1 MDPYTFGGKY
11 RLEEEIAIGGCGTV
25 FQGVHTIAGKEVAI
39 KLEPAVAKSSPL
51 KQESKIYKT
60 LMGGPGVPW
69 INWSGKQ
76 GDYNVM
82 VIDLLG
88 PSLED
93 LFRMCN
99 RHFSLKTILMLADQL
114 ITRIE
119 YIHSRDFV
127 HRDIKPANFVV
138 PKAADGS
145 LSASAD
151 YVVNVI
157 DFGLAKK
164 FRDPRTG
171 AHIPYHQDDHH
182 GVGTCLFA
190 SLNTHVGI
198 EASRRDD
205 LESLAYMLIYFLRGT
220 LPWRKLKGE
229 TVSETWDLI
238 RDKKLET
245 EPVLTVGLPAEFDVF
260 YRYVR
265 SLEFED
271 LPDYEGLRALFRTLA
286 ERQGIVYDGAFDWCV
301 PRPGESRSSSED
313 ASGAAAGR
321 KRKRVCRSCSACAAA
336 AERAAAVTATKKAA
350 VVGRGRA

>member
-25 FQGVHTIAGKEVAI
+25 FQGVHTVAGKEVAI
-39 KLEPAVAKSSPL
+39 KLEPAIAKSSPL

-60 LMGGPGVPW
+60 LMGGLGVPW
-69 INWSGKQ
+69 INWSGRQ

-99 RHFSLKTILMLADQL
+99 RHFSLKTILILADQL

-119 YIHSRDFV
+119 FIHSRDLV

-138 PKAADGS
+138 PKREDGDQ
-145 LSASAD
+145 AD

-190 SLNTHVGI
+190 AISTHLGI
-198 EASRRDD
+198 ECSRRDD
-205 LESLAYMLIYFLRGT
+205 LEALAYMLIYFLRGT
-220 LPWRKLKGE
+220 LPWRKIKGQ

-245 EPVLTVGLPAEFDVF
+245 EAVLTYVRGLEFD
-260 YRYVR
+260 
-265 SLEFED
+265 D
-271 LPDYEGLRALFRTLA
+271 LPDYEGLRALFRGLA
-286 ERQGIVYDGAFDWCV
+286 ERQGIEYDGVFDWCV
-301 PRPGESRSSSED
+301 PRPGEGSRSSGE
-313 ASGAAAGR
+313 AAR
-321 KRKRVCRSCSACAAA
+321 KRKRVCRSCSACQAA
-336 AERAAAVTATKKAA
+336 AERAAAATATKAA
-350 VVGRGRA
+350 QAVKRGRV

>member
-1 MDPYTFGGKY
+1 MWLTATLSHTTGLLWQHRPRSSH
-11 RLEEEIAIGGCGTV
+11 RLSVRFCTRSLLSA
-25 FQGVHTIAGKEVAI
+25 
-39 KLEPAVAKSSPL
+39 PAPALQSFLIVSTPALLHFRYPSSRASHPL
-51 KQESKIYKT
+51 TS
-60 LMGGPGVPW
+60 
-69 INWSGKQ
+69 
-76 GDYNVM
+76 
-82 VIDLLG
+82 
-88 PSLED
+88 
-93 LFRMCN
+93 
-99 RHFSLKTILMLADQL
+99 RHASSNPQ

>member
-1 MDPYTFGGKY
+1 M
-11 RLEEEIAIGGCGTV
+11 
-25 FQGVHTIAGKEVAI
+25 
-39 KLEPAVAKSSPL
+39 
-51 KQESKIYKT
+51 
-60 LMGGPGVPW
+60 
-69 INWSGKQ
+69 
-76 GDYNVM
+76 
-82 VIDLLG
+82 
-88 PSLED
+88 
-93 LFRMCN
+93 
-99 RHFSLKTILMLADQL
+99 
-114 ITRIE
+114 
-119 YIHSRDFV
+119 
-127 HRDIKPANFVV
+127 